1 MPTTYT
7 DNTGITKP
15 GPGEQSGTWGTT
27 VNTNFDIIDRAL
39 NDVGTITL
47 SGSTFTLTTN
57 NGSLSDGQYRTLV
70 FVGTLGSDCTVT
82 IDPNGASKTYLVK
95 NDTTGGFSVILSQ
108 GNGSGGTLTV
118 PAGQVA
124 VAYTDGAG
132 VGAKVDGQ
140 AFSSITDALTFS
152 GAVKVQAT
160 NTGATITGNLINDG
174 VEVLT
179 GGYLNG
185 APGSTMSL
193 EGYFNNGTENIAVG
207 DLALGGTATPNSMSG
222 AGKNVALGA
231 QALKLLASGE
241 YNTAVGYRAHWNMIN
256 GTQNVAIGRE
266 AGLNQRSTGNVSI
279 GATACSIDNLN
290 GALGTDGENVSV
302 GYKAGGQV
310 GSAPTVSSGYR
321 RNVCIGSES
330 GITLGGSSRE
340 NVIVGYRSGPNV
352 QSASNVLNCVFIGE
366 NAGQNATTCNL
377 TTAVGQEAGLFVT
390 SGGLNSFFGNR
401 AGNSGSA
408 YLTGIQNTAV
418 GNFACSNG
426 LGHNNTTVGNGAGN
440 SGSPLDLTGASQI
453 DDRVII
459 GNNDVTNAY
468 INVAWTVTSDVRD
481 KTNIEQVTHGLEFL
495 SSFSPIKFQYT
506 NNREENAP
514 HGFVHYGYSAQDVL
528 AAEGEN
534 PVIVDTEQDQ
544 KLKMKETQL
553 IPILHNAILELKE
566 ENAALRARLDA
577 AGI

>member
-47 SGSTFTLTTN
+47 SGSTFTITTN

-124 VAYTDGAG
+124 VAYTNGAG

-140 AFSSITDALTFS
+140 AFSSVTDALTFS

-160 NTGATITGNLINDG
+160 NTGATVTGNLINDG

-179 GGYLNG
+179 GGYLKG

-222 AGKNVALGA
+222 AGRNVALGA

-241 YNTAVGYRAHWNMIN
+241 YNTAMGYKAHNNMAD
-256 GTQNVAIGRE
+256 GTYNVAIGSE
-266 AGLNQRSTGNVSI
+266 AGLSQRSTGNVSI
-279 GATACSIDNLN
+279 GAMSCTIDGLT
-290 GALGTDGENVSV
+290 GALGTAGENVSI

-310 GSAPTVSSGYR
+310 GSAPTVFTNYK

-330 GITLGGSSRE
+330 GITLGGGSAE
-340 NVIVGYRSGPNV
+340 NVIVGYRSGPNA
-352 QSASNVLNCVFIGE
+352 QSASNLINNVFMGT
-366 NAGQNATTCNL
+366 NAGQNATSGQSTVAIGTEAGYLL
-377 TTAVGQEAGLFVT
+377 TT
-390 SGGLNSFFGNR
+390 GGLNTFIGRR
-401 AGNSGSA
+401 AGNSGG
-408 YLTGIQNTAV
+408 YDITGNQNTAV
-418 GNFACSNG
+418 GYFACSNG
-426 LGHNNTTVGNGAGN
+426 LGQNNTTIGNGAGD
-440 SGSPLDLTGASQI
+440 SGSPFSLIGASQI
-453 DDRVII
+453 DHRVII
-459 GNNDVTNAY
+459 GNNSITNAY

-481 KTNIEQVTHGLEFL
+481 KTNIENVDLGLEFL

-506 NNREENAP
+506 NNREDREP

-534 PVIVDTEQDQ
+534 PVIVDTEQDE

-553 IPILHNAILELKE
+553 IPVLHNAILELKE

>member
-70 FVGTLGSDCTVT
+70 FVGTLVSDCTVT

-132 VGAKVDGQ
+132 VGAKVDGK
-140 AFSSITDALTFS
+140 AFSNITDALTFS

-222 AGKNVALGA
+222 AGRNVALGA

-241 YNTAVGYRAHWNMIN
+241 YNTAMGYKAHNNMAD
-256 GTQNVAIGRE
+256 GTQNVAIGSE
-266 AGLNQRSTGNVSI
+266 AGLSQRSTGNVSI
-279 GATACSIDNLN
+279 GAMSCTIDGLT
-290 GALGTDGENVSV
+290 GALGTAGENVSI
-302 GYKAGGQV
+302 GYKAGGQN
-310 GSAPTVSSGYR
+310 GSAPTVSSGYK

-330 GITLGGSSRE
+330 GITLGGASSE
-340 NVIVGYRSGPNV
+340 NVSIGYRSGPNA
-352 QSASNVLNCVFIGE
+352 QSASNLTKCVFMGKD
-366 NAGQNATTCNL
+366 AGQNAYSGTGTVAIG
-377 TTAVGQEAGLFVT
+377 TEAGYLSTTGAINTFL
-390 SGGLNSFFGNR
+390 GQR
-401 AGNSGSA
+401 AGNSGST
-408 YLTGIQNTAV
+408 YITGNQNTAV
-418 GNFACSNG
+418 GYFASSNG
-426 LGHNNTTVGNGAGN
+426 LGHNNTTIGGQAGR
-440 SGSPLDLTGASQI
+440 STSPFDLTGASQI

-468 INVAWTVTSDVRD
+468 IKVAWTVTSDVRD

-528 AAEGEN
+528 AAEGAN
-534 PVIVDTEQDQ
+534 PVIVDTEQDE